1 MPTKTPKPKPKRS
14 ETYVCVESFAGNDV
28 MVSAGTR
35 LRGNHEIVKK
45 YGHFFVREV
54 SGEDIEGLI
63 ASRRVELAR
72 AFPETREELS
82 GKEFFGGQTF
92 DLDAKHAEAVLK
104 EIGAWLEVVEPIEA
118 AHNLAAVEEG

>member
-1 MPTKTPKPKPKRS
+1 MPTKTTQPRRTTRPKRS

-45 YGHFFVREV
+45 YGHYFVREV

-72 AFPETREELS
+72 AVPETREEAPPPEPEPPAKGKVRRRGLS
-82 GKEFFGGQTF
+82 DGRIRT
-92 DLDAKHAEAVLK
+92 
-104 EIGAWLEVVEPIEA
+104 A
-118 AHNLAAVEEG
+118 ATPRHGSGS